1 MITTQLTMKSLDAPM
16 ALNGILAGLVGITA
30 GADTVSILSAV
41 AIGFIAGIMVV
52 FAILM
57 FDRLRIDDPVGA
69 ISVHGVCGIWGTL
82 AVGIFSAEH
91 SFLTQLIGVSAIS
104 AFTFVFSFAVFGII
118 KATMGVR
125 VSPEIESDGLD
136 IAEHGN
142 QAYPDFS
149 PVKTSELGAF

>member
-1 MITTQLTMKSLDAPM
+1 
-16 ALNGILAGLVGITA
+16 
-30 GADTVSILSAV
+30 
-41 AIGFIAGIMVV
+41 
-52 FAILM
+52 
-57 FDRLRIDDPVGA
+57 VGA